1 MGNRENAADALAHMP
16 RWVAVHENVIAMAE
30 TLLAMAG
37 GPLPVVDDALRGLDE
52 ARDER
57 DRAVARTDA
66 STDNEE
72 VNHG

>member
-1 MGNRENAADALAHMP
+1 MGDRENAAKVLAHMP
-16 RWVAVHENVIAMAE
+16 QWVAVHESTIAMVE

-57 DRAVARTDA
+57 DRATARA
-66 STDNEE
+66 RLKMMENEA
-72 VNHG
+72 